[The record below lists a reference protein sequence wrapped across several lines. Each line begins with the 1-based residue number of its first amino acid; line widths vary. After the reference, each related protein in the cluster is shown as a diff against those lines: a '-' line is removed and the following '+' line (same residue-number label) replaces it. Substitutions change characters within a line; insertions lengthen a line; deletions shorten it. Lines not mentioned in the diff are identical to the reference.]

1 MAAAFAAIS
10 RSTSTDVLLTLLKI
24 STLVEL
30 GNAASPIPTRPRVRG
45 VLPLSGRVAIVTGAN
60 HGIGAAI
67 ARGLAARG
75 ADVLVTYLRFT
86 PDLSRSNLSREYH
99 DARARDGSA
108 VVAAIAALGRRA
120 VAVEADLTAPDA
132 APSLFERAEH
142 DLGPV
147 SMLVHNAS
155 GWKRDSFG
163 GGRVDHVGQAGFA
176 VNAESIDAQMLV
188 DARAGALLMQELVDR
203 HRARRATW
211 GRIVTMT
218 SGTGGAFPGQVSYGA
233 AKSALISYTLSA
245 ASEMAR
251 DGICANVVYPPV
263 TDTGWITDDV
273 RQFVERDD
281 EHHHIATP
289 DEVAETVVW
298 LCADANHLVTGNII
312 RLR

>member
-1 MAAAFAAIS
+1 MP
-10 RSTSTDVLLTLLKI
+10 
-24 STLVEL
+24 
-30 GNAASPIPTRPRVRG
+30 SPMS
-45 VLPLSGRVAIVTGAN
+45 LSGRVAIVTGAN

-67 ARGLAARG
+67 ARRLAGRG
-75 ADVLVTYLRFT
+75 ADVLVAYLRFT
-86 PDLSRSNLSREYH
+86 PDPSQSDLSREYH
-99 DARARDGSA
+99 DARAQDGSS
-108 VVAAIAALGRRA
+108 VVAAVASLGRRA

-132 APSLFERAEH
+132 ARSLFERAEH

-163 GGRVDHVGQAGFA
+163 DGRADHTGRADLPVST
-176 VNAESIDAQMLV
+176 ETIDAQLFV
-188 DARAGALLMQELVDR
+188 DARAAALLMQEFVDR
-203 HRARRATW
+203 HRARGATW

-218 SGTGGAFPGQVSYGA
+218 SGTGGAFPGEVSYGA
-233 AKSALISYTLSA
+233 AKAALTSYTLSA

-251 DGICANVVYPPV
+251 DGICANVVHPPV

-273 RQFVERDD
+273 RKFVDRDP

-289 DEVAETVVW
+289 DEVAETVAW
-298 LCADANHLVTGNII
+298 LCADANHLVTGNVV